1 MTPEKRDGW
10 LRTAEVVDAWRV
22 FPRFFLTVF
31 FLGYCWLMVESWD
44 WYKTIDYMTIET
56 ANLAALTAF
65 PAVLL
70 TGIGG
75 MFTSLIKNYQET
87 GRNWIEHRKL
97 NGDNEKE

>member
-1 MTPEKRDGW
+1 MTPDKQHSY
-10 LRTAEVVDAWRV
+10 LRIAEVVDAFRV
-22 FPRFFLTVF
+22 FPRLFLTVF
-31 FLGYCWLMVESWD
+31 FIGYCWLMVESWD
-44 WYKTIDYMTIET
+44 WYKTIDYMNIGT

-87 GRNWIEHRKL
+87 GRKWADHSDLEHH
-97 NGDNEKE
+97 GE